1 MYISEVHTMQN
12 NQKRLFRIAFG
23 GLVLINLL
31 LFLIFYIPNYILEA
45 SSIAWDYFN
54 HFLTRLF
61 EFILPA
67 LSAVLLFVGAKNG
80 NTRQA
85 LISAIWLSLPRF
97 IYLFPYYYLYE
108 TAYGSDWIESIT
120 ISFLINIL
128 VIALYWAHL
137 VALYLIMLCSA
148 RSMIKKTIITEYPK
162 VYAEKI
168 PKDALPE
175 FNKRIYSELSREMK
189 RDGIFNL
196 DLTVSFA
203 IMLGCI
209 AEFVYRLVLECVDA
223 VSFLIEYAG
232 TYRTDEII
240 YMIFSFAFILI
251 EALIAYVLCCL
262 VKKIAVKQLYEKDAK
277 ESENL

>member
-67 LSAVLLFVGAKNG
+67 ISAVLLFVGAKNG
-80 NTRQA
+80 STRQA

-148 RSMIKKTIITEYPK
+148 RSMIKRTIITEYPK
-162 VYAEKI
+162 AYAEKI

-209 AEFVYRLVLECVDA
+209 AEFVYRLALECVDA
-223 VSFLIEYAG
+223 ISFLIEYAG

-240 YMIFSFAFILI
+240 YMIFSFAFILL

-262 VKKIAVKQLYEKDAK
+262 VKRIAVKQLYEKDAE
-277 ESENL
+277 ESAKL